1 MKNKAI
7 HIHSSKTDDNGII
20 LPDINQTDYGE
31 LIINTSEGNET
42 ITFKNSNNEY
52 AFISKGA
59 DIAKVTDSVLE
70 HVDYIIDDHH
80 TQDPHNLT
88 KLQIGLENVQNHSDR
103 QLELSIAFQIALKSK
118 INKADV
124 YNKLVET
131 DGIDTTKVPLSASMG
146 QVLSTAIYSQSGGL
160 TETIS
165 DLEQRISVMEAL
177 INQ

>member
-7 HIHSSKTDDNGII
+7 HIHSSKTDDDGAI
-20 LPDINQTDYGE
+20 LPNINQTEYGE

-52 AFISKGA
+52 AFISKGS

-103 QLELSIAFQIALKSK
+103 QL
-118 INKADV
+118 
-124 YNKLVET
+124 
-131 DGIDTTKVPLSASMG
+131 
-146 QVLSTAIYSQSGGL
+146 
-160 TETIS
+160 
-165 DLEQRISVMEAL
+165 
-177 INQ
+177 